1 VIDRLTALFM
11 PAGIGAGAGLPGMT
25 GSSPS
30 RSSVILLTQLRWVAV
45 FGQLATIVVVSAVLK
60 VRLPLAPLLLA
71 PLLLMVINLGVAGV
85 LKRRRAF
92 SQRELCSALMID
104 VVALCWQLYHS
115 GGATN
120 PFTFLFLLQIVIGA
134 IILEARWSWLVALN
148 ACLCMALLTWH
159 YVPLELPPQ
168 HADDPFRLYILGSLF
183 CFVLAA
189 VLLIVFVVRLDRNR
203 RDSDAQLA
211 TLHQQAAEE
220 DHIIRMGLLASGAA
234 HELGTPLSSIS
245 VILNDWSHEP
255 LIAGDA
261 DMAAD
266 LADARRELAR
276 CKTIVS
282 GILMSA
288 GEVRGIDPAVTGV
301 RAFIEDIAEE
311 WRARMGGELR
321 LVDRVVHDVTIIAD
335 PGLRQVIG
343 NVVDNAAE
351 VSPELV
357 VMEAWVEDEG
367 DGPQLILTVND
378 RGPGFAP
385 DVIGRIGQPY
395 ISTKGRD
402 GGGLGLFLVVN
413 VIRKLGGAVSV
424 ENRPGGGASVQL
436 AIPLATLAFGDTPSA
451 PPSER
456 GPDENP

>member
-1 VIDRLTALFM
+1 MIEPLLALFA
-11 PAGIGAGAGLPGMT
+11 PPGMGPGT
-25 GSSPS
+25 ASSTPS
-30 RSSVILLTQLRWVAV
+30 RSSVILLTQLRWIAV
-45 FGQLATIVVVSAVLK
+45 FGQLAAIVVVSQALK

-71 PLLLMVINLGVAGV
+71 PLLLIVINLAVAGV
-85 LKRRRAF
+85 LKRRTAF
-92 SQRELCSALMID
+92 SQRELFSALMID
-104 VVALCWQLYHS
+104 VVALCWQLYYS

-134 IILEARWSWLVALN
+134 IILDARWSWLVALN
-148 ACLCMALLTWH
+148 ACLCMVLLTFM
-159 YVPLELPPQ
+159 YVPLRLPFPYA
-168 HADDPFRLYILGSLF
+168 ADHFHLYIYGSLF

-189 VLLIVFVVRLDRNR
+189 VLLIVFVVRLDHSR
-203 RDSDAQLA
+203 RENDASLA
-211 TLHQQAAEE
+211 ALRQQAAEE

-245 VILNDWSHEP
+245 VILGDWSREP
-255 LIAGDA
+255 LIAGDP

-266 LADARRELAR
+266 LADVRRELAR

-311 WRARMGGELR
+311 WRARFAGELR
-321 LVDRVVHDVTIIAD
+321 LVDRIAGEVPIIAD
-335 PGLRQVIG
+335 PGLRQIIG
-343 NVVDNAAE
+343 NVIDNAAE

-357 VMEAWVEDEG
+357 VIEAWLEDEAES
-367 DGPQLILTVND
+367 PSLVLTVSD

-385 DVIGRIGQPY
+385 EMMGRIGQPY
-395 ISTKGRD
+395 ASTKGRD

-413 VIRKLGGAVSV
+413 VIRKLGGSVFV
-424 ENRPGGGASVQL
+424 ENRRDGGASVQL
-436 AIPLATLAFGDTPSA
+436 AIPLATLALDSA
-451 PPSER
+451 APE
-456 GPDENP
+456 PDKGA